1 MKKKI
6 YTLALAA
13 TLVTG
18 ANAAPLNVC
27 NFEDYPIGTE
37 WTMWQMDGNTIS
49 SVARVEADPK
59 NSNNKVLHITLKDWG
74 CHPEFAL
81 PTLSAFKHLL
91 CPGSLVWFL
100 MKPVSS
106 GELVARKPEALQCL
120 QRPEPQLRSVSLP
133 SSSSDPKCFSA
144 TALVARNV

>member
-27 NFEDYPIGTE
+27 DFENYPIGTE
-37 WTMWQMDGNTIS
+37 WTMWQMEGNTIS
-49 SVARVEADPK
+49 SVARVEVDPK

-74 CHPEFAL
+74 CHP
-81 PTLSAFKHLL
+81 
-91 CPGSLVWFL
+91 
-100 MKPVSS
+100 
-106 GELVARKPEALQCL
+106 
-120 QRPEPQLRSVSLP
+120 
-133 SSSSDPKCFSA
+133 
-144 TALVARNV
+144 